1 MNSSSLKN
9 EAKPKTKLPT
19 IKWLLALL
27 VILPI
32 LYFVLPGMTSKLKVG
47 LARFLTTDSSLKRY
61 ELPGK
66 TNWEP
71 SGLRKISSNKNINSR
86 PVSFARAMH
95 TDIHGSDEVATVIAP
110 AFEFDWN
117 AEPNYFT
124 PEGPVFDRDGNVYF
138 CPVFPPDNVIMIS
151 IEPEN
156 GTRRWV
162 LEGFSAGCGTPLI
175 LQDDQNGED
184 IVYIGTYDRLV
195 AAKTDGTIIWDV
207 PTGLQKMD
215 PSTLKANQHNFGVNY
230 HAQTD
235 SLIASLGDGHVYV
248 IDRKTGKPLL
258 NEIFVMPGDK
268 LPSTNF
274 SLPEGIASKANEQI
288 AHMVGKARNVDPIVS
303 VLNAAA
309 GELQRVTNFFS
320 IDTNSGRIWIAST
333 LPDEEDGTK
342 DGWSEIAALYG
353 LDLVKKGNLY
363 DLEIKIVARVPGG
376 TASTPAIS
384 ADGGRVYIADAFN
397 TVYAIDAVSGE
408 RIWSLDVESKVAG
421 SINVSADNGELYV
434 NTRTR
439 IKKVFDRGDYAELG
453 WTANLNM
460 YETGFLQENIKSLG
474 AEIAANGIAFTGA
487 AGVVAGKQKFP
498 LQLGAGIIDKETGE
512 IRYFAGGA
520 EDSVS
525 SMVIAP
531 DGGLYIGNSPMRRVL
546 GRVILGES
554 RSPQP
559 VIGGITKFKP
569 IHQNLTIRDA
579 LWAAANRAKNAAQFA
594 ETNVDVVEVDIFNIR
609 QLLNQC
615 EIVAPGAIEE
625 GAMSQENWDTIKIMV
640 DQVDR
645 SLYVSNTSLIE
656 AHDLLKQAVGLV
668 E

>member
-1 MNSSSLKN
+1 M
-9 EAKPKTKLPT
+9 KLT
-19 IKWLLALL
+19 NIKWILPFL
-27 VILPI
+27 VILP
-32 LYFVLPGMTSKLKVG
+32 LFFFLPTGLNDKLKIG
-47 LARFLTTDSSLKRY
+47 MARFFTTDSSLKSY

-66 TNWEP
+66 TNWKP
-71 SGLRKISSNKNINSR
+71 SGLRKLSANKNINSR
-86 PVSFARAMH
+86 PVSFARSMH
-95 TDIHGSDEVATVIAP
+95 TDIHGSDEIATVIAP

-124 PEGPVFDRDGNVYF
+124 PEGPVFDQEGNIYF
-138 CPVFPPDNVIMIS
+138 CPVFPPDDVIMIS
-151 IEPEN
+151 IEPEKGN
-156 GTRRWV
+156 RRWV

-175 LQDDQNGED
+175 LQDPKNGKD

-195 AAKTDGTIIWDV
+195 AADTDGTIIWDV
-207 PTGLQKMD
+207 PTGLQKTD

-230 HAQTD
+230 HPHTD

-248 IDRKTGKPLL
+248 FDRKTGKPLMS
-258 NEIFVMPGDK
+258 EAFVMPGDK

-274 SLPEGIASKANEQI
+274 SLPDGIAREANKQI
-288 AHMVGKARNVDPIVS
+288 ASMVGQVGNVDPIVS

-353 LDLVKKGNLY
+353 LDLVKKGHLY

-384 ADGGRVYIADAFN
+384 PDGKRVYIADAFN
-397 TVYAIDAVSGE
+397 TIYAIDTVSGE
-408 RIWSLDVESKVAG
+408 RIWSLDVENKVAG

-434 NTRTR
+434 NTRTK
-439 IKKVFDRGDYAELG
+439 IKKVFDRGDHAELG

-460 YETGFLQENIKSLG
+460 YETGFLQTNMKGLG

-512 IRYFAGGA
+512 VKYFAGGA

-531 DGGLYIGNSPMRRVL
+531 DGGLYIGNSPLRRVL

-559 VIGGITKFKP
+559 VVGGITKFKP

-594 ETNVDVVEVDIFNIR
+594 ETNKDVVQEDIFNIR

-615 EIVAPGAIEE
+615 RIVAPAALEE
-625 GAMSQENWDTIKIMV
+625 RALSQESWDAIKIIV
-640 DQVDR
+640 DQVYASLQVSR
-645 SLYVSNTSLIE
+645 SSLLE
-656 AHDLLKQAVGLV
+656 AHHALNQAVKLV
-668 E
+668 ENE